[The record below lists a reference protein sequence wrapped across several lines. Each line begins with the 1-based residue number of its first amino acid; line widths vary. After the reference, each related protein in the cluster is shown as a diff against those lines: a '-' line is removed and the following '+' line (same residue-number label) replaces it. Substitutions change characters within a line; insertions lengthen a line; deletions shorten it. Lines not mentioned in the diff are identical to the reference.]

1 MRHAC
6 ISPTMIP
13 IDPAF
18 EQIEQGAGSC
28 PVGSREKEPAG
39 EPTSPDQRP
48 GFVWFRLP
56 RLRRQKG
63 LATGIIGLW

>member
-1 MRHAC
+1 MTRVHGC
-6 ISPTMIP
+6 IRPTMIP

-18 EQIEQGAGSC
+18 EQIEQGAEAC
-28 PVGSREKEPAG
+28 PVCSGEKGPAVKSG
-39 EPTSPDQRP
+39 A
-48 GFVWFRLP
+48 FAWFRFP